1 MRCIACAGEMQ
12 LIRSEPDQSM
22 LLSGQQ
28 LCSFKCPNCHHIEQ
42 TLVFTRNMETDNE
55 RTDAAAAAIPAIAGG

>member
-28 LCSFKCPNCHHIEQ
+28 LCSFKCPNCHPIEPEAYACA
-42 TLVFTRNMETDNE
+42 LL
-55 RTDAAAAAIPAIAGG
+55 AAARDFHATPNST